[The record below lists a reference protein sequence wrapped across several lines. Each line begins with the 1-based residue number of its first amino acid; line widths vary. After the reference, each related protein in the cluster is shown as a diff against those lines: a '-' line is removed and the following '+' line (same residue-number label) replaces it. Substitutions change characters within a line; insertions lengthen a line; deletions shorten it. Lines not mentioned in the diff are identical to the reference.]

1 MTGSP
6 SLALLKHSISYANTI
21 PKLLSGERESIVFG
35 RASPVICSGVL
46 VTNGIIGQ
54 ALFERSRLV
63 IGFCWAHCFF
73 IVKEVAMAFRVQRL
87 PKVPVIALGSAF
99 LFLGCSPEKK
109 EEISAATSGYMPSD
123 AKKEAPEKAGSAS
136 IGASNNAASGNL
148 SATDTPKGDQAASAS
163 GLPTAPQ
170 LPEFEPGKI
179 DPAIAGREFMNLA
192 KPDSKEPDALAAYL
206 AKNGRALRE
215 LFAEGSKKTLTR
227 EVVLK
232 RGMELCRDK
241 VAVAEKLIAA
251 SVDEKQKSMGI
262 MSKMEALTQMA
273 GMGDVISADDLRD
286 FVSKQINSDIP
297 EIAEQSTAI
306 WLALA
311 VNDLESGAAKPE
323 AVVETIE
330 KTLQSKTLGPAIL
343 SSVAGAIEAVENST
357 KKPQIDL
364 AKKVEAA
371 FRSSKD
377 PNASMMAW
385 QVLAQR
391 SKSMA
396 DLQEALGKENGGIEA
411 AAKAVLEDL
420 PSPWTAFFLASSS
433 TNIEYSGRVE
443 AAKILVKLAEEKID
457 TLPSEELKNELK
469 SNCDKFW
476 KRVSIVGS
484 ELDFSDLAELD
495 GKPFSFEPYK
505 GKVVVLDFWATWCG
519 PCLEEI
525 PNLKAMLEKRKSD
538 GVEII
543 GINLDEDRSRLDSF
557 LGTEKLPWKSVVSS
571 DPTKVAFETPLVSKI
586 GISAIPFIAIVG
598 KDGKVAAIHTRGK
611 NLEPKVAEL
620 LGIAKE

>member
-1 MTGSP
+1 LSLTELSVKLCSSVQGS
-6 SLALLKHSISYANTI
+6 LW
-21 PKLLSGERESIVFG
+21 
-35 RASPVICSGVL
+35 
-46 VTNGIIGQ
+46 II
-54 ALFERSRLV
+54 ARRVDFSKIL
-63 IGFCWAHCFF
+63 
-73 IVKEVAMAFRVQRL
+73 KEVAVAFRIQPL
-87 PKVPVIALGSAF
+87 SIISCIAWSAA
-99 LFLGCSPEKK
+99 LSLTGCGPEKK
-109 EEISAATSGYMPSD
+109 DEVSAATSGYMPAD
-123 AKKEAPEKAGSAS
+123 AKKDSSEKSGKSLTSSAEAG
-136 IGASNNAASGNL
+136 NLAAS
-148 SATDTPKGDQAASAS
+148 S
-163 GLPTAPQ
+163 GLGLPSGNPPANANPAVAQSSSGGLPQAPN

-179 DPAIAGREFMNLA
+179 DPAIAGREFMKLA
-192 KPDSKEPDALAAYL
+192 IPDSKEPDVLAAYL

-227 EVVLK
+227 ETVLK

-241 VAVAEKLIAA
+241 VAVAEKLMTAA
-251 SVDEKQKSMGI
+251 TDNKQKSMGI
-262 MSKMEALTQMA
+262 ISKMEALTQMA

-286 FVSKQINSDIP
+286 FVSKQISSDIP

-311 VNDLESGAAKPE
+311 VNDLESGSVKPE
-323 AVVETIE
+323 GLMETIE

-343 SSVAGAIEAVENST
+343 SSVAGAIEAVEKST
-357 KKPQIDL
+357 KTPQIEL

-371 FRSSKD
+371 FRDSKD

-391 SKSMA
+391 TKSMA
-396 DLQEALGKENGGIEA
+396 DLQEALGKENDAIEA

-457 TLPSEELKNELK
+457 SLPSEELKSELK
-469 SNCDKFW
+469 SNCEKFW

-484 ELDFSDLAELD
+484 ELDFSELAELD
-495 GKPFSFEPYK
+495 GKPFSIESYK

-525 PNLKAMLEKRKSD
+525 PNLKSMLEKRQSE

-543 GINLDEDRSRLDSF
+543 GINLDEDRNRLDSF
-557 LGTEKLPWKSVVSS
+557 LGTEKLPWKTIVSS
-571 DPTKVAFETPLVSKI
+571 DATKVAFETPLVSKI
-586 GISAIPFIAIVG
+586 GISAIPFIAILG
-598 KDGKVAAIHTRGK
+598 KDGKVAAIHIRGK
-611 NLEPKVAEL
+611 NLDPKVAEL

>member
-1 MTGSP
+1 LSLTELSVKLCSSIHGS
-6 SLALLKHSISYANTI
+6 LW
-21 PKLLSGERESIVFG
+21 
-35 RASPVICSGVL
+35 
-46 VTNGIIGQ
+46 II
-54 ALFERSRLV
+54 AKPIDFSKTL
-63 IGFCWAHCFF
+63 
-73 IVKEVAMAFRVQRL
+73 KEVAVAFRIQPL
-87 PKVPVIALGSAF
+87 SIISCIAWTAALS
-99 LFLGCSPEKK
+99 LTGCGPEKK
-109 EEISAATSGYMPSD
+109 DEVSAATSGYMPAD
-123 AKKEAPEKAGSAS
+123 AKKESSEKSGKSSAS
-136 IGASNNAASGNL
+136 TTEAGNLALPSGNPPANANPAGTQ
-148 SATDTPKGDQAASAS
+148 SSSG
-163 GLPTAPQ
+163 GLPQAPN

-179 DPAIAGREFMNLA
+179 DPAIAGREFMKLA
-192 KPDSKEPDALAAYL
+192 IPDSKEPDALAAYL
-206 AKNGRALRE
+206 SKNGRALRE

-227 EVVLK
+227 EIVLK

-241 VAVAEKLIAA
+241 VAVAEKLMTAA
-251 SVDEKQKSMGI
+251 TDNKQKSMGI
-262 MSKMEALTQMA
+262 ISKMEALTQMA

-286 FVSKQINSDIP
+286 FVSKQISSDIP

-311 VNDLESGAAKPE
+311 VNDLESGSAKPE
-323 AVVETIE
+323 GVIETIE

-343 SSVAGAIEAVENST
+343 SSVAGAIEAVEKST
-357 KKPQIDL
+357 KTPQIEL
-364 AKKVEAA
+364 AKRVEAA
-371 FRSSKD
+371 FRDSKD

-391 SKSMA
+391 TKSMA
-396 DLQEALGKENGGIEA
+396 DLQEALGKENDALEA

-457 TLPSEELKNELK
+457 SLPSEELKSELK
-469 SNCDKFW
+469 SNCEKFW

-484 ELDFSDLAELD
+484 ELDFSGLAELD
-495 GKPFSFEPYK
+495 GKPFSIESYK

-525 PNLKAMLEKRKSD
+525 PNLKSMLEKRQSE

-543 GINLDEDRSRLDSF
+543 GINLDEDRNRLDSF
-557 LGTEKLPWKSVVSS
+557 LGTEKLPWKTIVSS
-571 DPTKVAFETPLVSKI
+571 DATKVAFETPLVSKI
-586 GISAIPFIAIVG
+586 GISAIPFIAILG
-598 KDGKVAAIHTRGK
+598 KDGKVAAIHIRGK
-611 NLEPKVAEL
+611 NLDPKVAEL